1 MDQRNWHWYG
11 KFLFAC
17 FAAAFA
23 SFMLLGVLALP
34 FVGYGALEAIFQP
47 YGRYYFIGLS
57 LLWAPLIFR
66 FLK

>member
-1 MDQRNWHWYG
+1 
-11 KFLFAC
+11 
-17 FAAAFA
+17 
-23 SFMLLGVLALP
+23 MLLGVLALP